1 MNSTYSD
8 SSSFHRNAQPLK
20 NQSQLLEQASLVSA
34 ILGTVAATL
43 SQQLLFA
50 SLPFSLSLALMS
62 QANRRRF
69 ELEEQRQKET
79 IVHLQTSNQ
88 SIVQQLQD
96 LNTTV
101 TELEQNPQKYLTK
114 THLTPIIAKLRQL
127 QRQYKG
133 MELDKIAT
141 LTQQIHELQQQ
152 INTHPQELPSD
163 SQKPIQ
169 FPTRSNKPIQHSQKR
184 PHRNHQERIAIF
196 IDGANLYHT
205 AKALRVDLD
214 YLQLLSVLQAKSS
227 TCQAFFYT
235 GVNSNDSQQK
245 QFLSWLQNNGYQV
258 ISKEIIQ
265 RTDGSMKANLDVE
278 LALDLVKLAN
288 SYDTAI
294 LVSGDGDF
302 RYAVQTVQSQGK
314 RVEVAS
320 FASSTSETLVKTA
333 DAYLGL
339 DSIFN
344 QKYSPSQPSFGAVIP
359 LKQRQKLHSTRLSA

>member
-1 MNSTYSD
+1 MNSTYSA
-8 SSSFHRNAQPLK
+8 SSPFHRNPQPLK
-20 NQSQLLEQASLVSA
+20 KQSQLLEQASLVGA

-43 SQQLLFA
+43 SQQVLFA

-79 IVHLQTSNQ
+79 IVRLQTANQ
-88 SIVQQLQD
+88 SIIQQLQD
-96 LNTTV
+96 LNATV
-101 TELEQNPQKYLTK
+101 TELQQNPQKYLTK
-114 THLTPIIAKLRQL
+114 THLTPITAKLRQL
-127 QRQYKG
+127 QRQYKA

-163 SQKPIQ
+163 SQKQIQPIH
-169 FPTRSNKPIQHSQKR
+169 SNKPTQHFQKR
-184 PHRNHQERIAIF
+184 PHRHHQERIAIF

-205 AKALRVDLD
+205 AKALGVDLN

-258 ISKEIIQ
+258 ISKEVIQ

-320 FASSTSETLVKTA
+320 FATSTSKTLVQTA
-333 DAYLGL
+333 DAHLEL
-339 DSIFN
+339 DCIFN
-344 QKYSPSQPSFGAVIP
+344 QIYSPAHPSLGAVIP
-359 LKQRQKLHSTRLSA
+359 LKQRNSLNKARLSA